1 MTHEFDAWRLA
12 NSARLEFYSQNNL
25 GTESAINNPGISP
38 DTFINTQ
45 DKYQS
50 TQGMDTFMLE
60 KQIRDWWLL
69 SGGFY
74 YSKLEGSDFF
84 NQTTLSP
91 SLAVPNGQLSS
102 QQITLGQQ
110 SEIFSVA
117 SLFAPLTYLTFSLGT
132 QNEWTTENGFWQQHS
147 RP

>member
-1 MTHEFDAWRLA
+1 MDDWHLA
-12 NSARLEFYSQNNL
+12 NSARLEFYSENNL
-25 GTESAINNPGISP
+25 GTESAIFNIGGIVP
-38 DTFINTQ
+38 DTFVNTQ
-45 DKYQS
+45 DNYQS
-50 TQGMDTFMLE
+50 TQGMDTLMLE
-60 KQIRDWWLL
+60 KQIRDWWFL

-84 NQTTLSP
+84 NQTTIST
-91 SLAVPNGQLSS
+91 AVPGSHLSS

-117 SLFAPLTYLTFSLGT
+117 SLFTPLTYLTFSLGS
-132 QNEWTTENGFWQQHS
+132 QNEWTQRKRLRQQHS